1 MKSELKT
8 WMESKELDTMELEK
22 RYKNGDT
29 ALILAAREGNLP
41 MVEAL
46 LEAGADKNA
55 LNSDNNGAI
64 WAACFADSL
73 PVIQTLADAGV
84 NLDTQNVNGATALIY
99 TASAGKEAMVKALLD
114 AGADTTLKT
123 LDDYTAL
130 ESATTPKI
138 LKMLK
143 EAHRA

>member
-8 WMESKELDTMELEK
+8 WMESNQLDVADFEK

-41 MVEAL
+41 IVEAL
-46 LEAGADKNA
+46 LDAGADKNA
-55 LNSDNNGAI
+55 LNDDNNGAL

-73 PVIQTLADAGV
+73 PVIEALAAAGV

-99 TASAGKEAMVKALLD
+99 TASAGKESMVKALLD

-123 LDDYTAL
+123 LDDYTAI

-138 LKMLK
+138 LKLLK
-143 EAHRA
+143 EVGRG